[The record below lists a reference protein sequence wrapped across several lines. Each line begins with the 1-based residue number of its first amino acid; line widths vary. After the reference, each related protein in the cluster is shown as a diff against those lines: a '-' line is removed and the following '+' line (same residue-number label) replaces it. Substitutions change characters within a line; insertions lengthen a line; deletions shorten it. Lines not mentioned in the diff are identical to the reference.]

1 MCRGLCRPDGEQ
13 AVDDALAEHA
23 KLSPDH
29 PTLWFNETQQ
39 VLTAEWGDIPE

>member
-13 AVDDALAEHA
+13 AVDDTLAGHV

-29 PTLWFNETQQ
+29 LTPRFNETQR